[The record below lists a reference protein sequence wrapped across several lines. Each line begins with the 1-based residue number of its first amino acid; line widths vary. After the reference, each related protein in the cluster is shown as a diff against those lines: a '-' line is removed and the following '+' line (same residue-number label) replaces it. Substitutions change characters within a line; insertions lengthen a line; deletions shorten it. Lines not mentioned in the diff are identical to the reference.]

1 MYICIYTYICIS
13 YVYPHTHITL
23 YVCVYICIH
32 IQIHV
37 CVYVY
42 RYMSVCMY
50 VCMYVFMYACTY
62 VCMYLCMHVR
72 MYVYTYAYAMDG
84 WSDWMLEYPACIYKM
99 PAASRLTH
107 RELSLRRWK
116 KYVCIRAYIHSG
128 TVHTCS
134 YMYGFLVCLYVCMGA
149 CMDACV
155 ILRFL
160 HSAYAACPDDL
171 GFGLTGPC
179 FGLRTGVSTAVPS
192 SRPLS
197 ALGPPSSRALDA
209 ES

>member
-1 MYICIYTYICIS
+1 MYIICVSTYTYN
-13 YVYPHTHITL
+13 
-23 YVCVYICIH
+23 
-32 IQIHV
+32 
-37 CVYVY
+37 
-42 RYMSVCMY
+42 SVCMCVYMYTHTNTRMCVCIPVY
-50 VCMYVFMYACTY
+50 VCMH

-72 MYVYTYAYAMDG
+72 MYVCIYVCMYVCMYVCTYAYAMDG